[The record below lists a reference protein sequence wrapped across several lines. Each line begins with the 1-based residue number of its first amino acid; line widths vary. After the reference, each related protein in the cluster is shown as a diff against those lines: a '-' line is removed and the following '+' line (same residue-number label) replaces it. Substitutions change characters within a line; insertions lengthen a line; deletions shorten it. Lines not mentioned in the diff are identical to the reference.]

1 MSVRKITPSEWQTQ
15 HWQNGRGITNQI
27 IRQDDD
33 RGMLW
38 RLSIAEVASDGPFSL
53 FEGIDRSIML
63 LSGDGFRLQGQTAV
77 LCELHEPLQPFYFAG
92 ETEINCSLL
101 GGPVRDFN
109 LMLRRDAYASA
120 LSVLEIAP
128 HAALSV
134 LGQTGLL
141 YIAAGDVAVV
151 FNRHLYRLHTGDTLL
166 LHNESGVLHLDST
179 NAAKAVFIT
188 LAAKDTV

>member
-1 MSVRKITPSEWQTQ
+1 VTIQRIRPEQWQTQ
-15 HWQNGRGITNQI
+15 RWQNGGGITHQI
-27 IRQDDD
+27 IRKDDEY
-33 RGMLW
+33 GMLW
-38 RLSIAEVASDGPFSL
+38 RLSVAEVTSDGPFSL

-63 LSGDGFRLQGQTAV
+63 LSGDGFRLQGQTGV
-77 LCELHEPLQPFYFAG
+77 LCELPEPLQPFYFAG

-109 LMLRRDAYASA
+109 LMLRRDTYASV

-134 LGQTGLL
+134 LGQTSLL

-151 FNRHLYRLHTGDTLL
+151 FNRHLYRLHAGDTLL
-166 LHNESGVLHLDST
+166 LHNESGVLHLDSI
-179 NAAKAVFIT
+179 NDAKAVFINLT
-188 LAAKDTV
+188 AKSKA